1 MMKNLITNRGLAI
14 GLTLA
19 ALLSEIWRGFLDAML
34 IFPTDIADPNS
45 MQLAA
50 VIFTLLFGGWG
61 IALAYAWRGSQ
72 PAMIV
77 SFGLN
82 LLVLLAIPLSWL
94 FFYCTADCR
103 AEAGIFNLA
112 NTMNLVLGLLAAVG
126 LGYQIFLTSKEA
138 KSDSGSAFDA
148 I

>member
-1 MMKNLITNRGLAI
+1 MIKNLITNRSLAVGLAF
-14 GLTLA
+14 A
-19 ALLSEIWRGFLDAML
+19 ALLSEMWRGFLDAMFV
-34 IFPTDIADPNS
+34 FPTDIADPTM

-61 IALAYAWRGSQ
+61 IALAYTWRGSQ
-72 PAMIV
+72 RAMIV

-82 LLVLLAIPLSWL
+82 LLVLLAIPVSWL

-103 AEAGIFNLA
+103 VEAGIFNLA
-112 NTMNLVLGLLAAVG
+112 NTMNLVLGSLAAVS

-138 KSDSGSAFDA
+138 KANRGSAFDA